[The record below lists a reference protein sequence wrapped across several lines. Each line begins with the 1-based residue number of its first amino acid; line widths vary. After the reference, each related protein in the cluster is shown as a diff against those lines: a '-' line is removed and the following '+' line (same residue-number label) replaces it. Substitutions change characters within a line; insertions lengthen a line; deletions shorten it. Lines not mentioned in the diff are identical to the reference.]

1 MIPLQLSPTN
11 LQVNWQANPGIVGG
25 LNSKDLQI
33 NRSGIFYFTLSD
45 ADGCELKDSVKI
57 EDKCEA
63 ILIAPTVFTPNGD
76 GINDIL
82 MPVIPG
88 IKKFRCFKIYNRWG
102 QLIFES
108 RDKSKGWDGTYL
120 GKPQPIETYV
130 WQMEGED
137 IAGKVYTKSGL
148 FSLIR

>member
-1 MIPLQLSPTN
+1 
-11 LQVNWQANPGIVGG
+11 
-25 LNSKDLQI
+25 
-33 NRSGIFYFTLSD
+33 
-45 ADGCELKDSVKI
+45 
-57 EDKCEA
+57 
-63 ILIAPTVFTPNGD
+63 
-76 GINDIL
+76 
-82 MPVIPG
+82 MPVLPG

-120 GKPQPIETYV
+120 GKAQPIETYV
-130 WQMEGED
+130 WQIEGED